1 MAATKTLARVE
12 VKDADKGTV
21 AAVFATFNVKDKDGD
36 VTVPGAFTDGADVV
50 ISAYGHTSWEGK
62 LPVGVGTIR
71 TTKSEAVLDGEFFL
85 DTTGGA
91 DTFTA
96 VKRLAARG
104 LGEWSY
110 GYDAVKFSFGEHDG
124 DRVRFLEEQKVHEVS
139 PVLLGAGVNT
149 RTLAAKSAGM
159 RFGEHGSAVLTEVRE
174 LVKRAT
180 DVMALRAEKGKTLSA
195 ESTALLEELDT
206 ELKALRAVLDAPGEG
221 DTGTP
226 DDDELKAAVASE
238 LLRFTR
244 ITSGR

>member
-12 VKDADKGTV
+12 VKDEDKGTV
-21 AAVFATFNVKDKDGD
+21 AAVFSTLNVKDKDGD
-36 VTVPGAFTDGADVV
+36 VTPKGAFEDGAQAP
-50 ISAYGHTSWEGK
+50 ISAYGHASWGSA
-62 LPVGVGTIR
+62 LPVGVGTIQE
-71 TTKSEAVLDGEFFL
+71 TKTEAVLHGEFFL
-85 DTTGGA
+85 DTASGR

-110 GYDAVKFSFGEHDG
+110 GYDAVKYSFGEHEG
-124 DRVRFLEEQKVHEVS
+124 ERVRFLEQLKVHEVS

-159 RFGEHGSAVLTEVRE
+159 RFGEHGSAVMAEVRE

-180 DVMALRAEKGKTLSA
+180 DVMALRAEKGKTLST

-206 ELKALRAVLDAPGEG
+206 ELKALRAVLDVPGEG
-221 DTGTP
+221 DQ
-226 DDDELKAAVASE
+226 DDDADAVKAALASE